1 MISSNVRP
9 IPSASPGLLIAID
22 VVIVSAIFWI
32 ILQLN
37 LPVSAVDSSGVA
49 TSTIGW
55 QLPLLSSLIFVITG
69 ECFGVFRAGRPR
81 QVDYEVLLIAVT
93 WSLSWASS
101 TLLIRAIK
109 DFGPAPA
116 TYFLVLWF
124 LISLLLILLS
134 HLIFRGLAT
143 WIDERGWIQ
152 RRCAVLGST
161 DLVNQLANA
170 TSNIHEVGLNLV
182 GIFREDRADA
192 EGPKQGAWISSDN
205 SKLRSEVGQGG
216 FTGLLRAIEEG
227 HVDTV
232 FIAEPMENSQ
242 RIREWIDRLADTT
255 ASVYL
260 APNLE
265 AFDVLYTRWGSIGG
279 HTVVSVFET
288 PIFGL
293 NGYVKRSMDI
303 LFSLIGLLIAA
314 PLLFV
319 IALMIRCTSPGPV
332 FFRQR
337 RYGLDGKEF
346 LVWKFR
352 TMSTM
357 ENGPVVRQATK
368 NDPRVTPV
376 GRILRRTSLDELPQL
391 FNVLGGTM
399 SLVGPRPYAT
409 AHNEQFRSLIR
420 GYMLRHK
427 VRPGIT
433 GLAQVLGSR
442 LETDTTE
449 KMAARIE
456 LDHRYIREWSLWL
469 DLKIML
475 KTVAVVLRQQAN

>member
-22 VVIVSAIFWI
+22 VI
-32 ILQLN
+32 IICTLFSVTQHIN
-37 LPVSAVDSSGVA
+37 LPSSANLLPTANSSSSDWKLPFF
-49 TSTIGW
+49 TSLFFI
-55 QLPLLSSLIFVITG
+55 VTG
-69 ECFGVFRAGRPR
+69 ECLGVFRAGRPR

-93 WSLSWASS
+93 WVLAWTGSISLASA
-101 TLLIRAIK
+101 T
-109 DFGPAPA
+109 DFLGPAPA
-116 TYFLVLWF
+116 TYVLVLWF
-124 LISLLLILLS
+124 LLALLLILLG
-134 HLIFRGLAT
+134 HLILRGLAT

-161 DLVNQLANA
+161 EIVNQLAKAA
-170 TSNIHEVGLNLV
+170 TNSNDVSLNLV
-182 GIFREDRADA
+182 GIYRTDYPDSQLPDRWA
-192 EGPKQGAWISSDN
+192 ENQGLID
-205 SKLRSEVGQGG
+205 L
-216 FTGLLRAIEEG
+216 FRAIESG
-227 HVDTV
+227 SVDTV
-232 FIAEPMENSQ
+232 FIAEPMENSLQ
-242 RIREWIDRLADTT
+242 IREWIDRLADTT

-260 APNLE
+260 VPNLE
-265 AFDVLYTRWGSIGG
+265 AFDVLYTRWGNVGG

-288 PIFGL
+288 PIFGI
-293 NGYVKRSMDI
+293 NGYIKRAMDVS
-303 LFSLIGLLIAA
+303 LSLIGLLIAA
-314 PLLFV
+314 PLLLL
-319 IALMIRCTSPGPV
+319 IAVMIRCTSSGPI

-391 FNVLGGTM
+391 FNVLEGSM

-469 DLKIML
+469 DLKIIL

>member
-9 IPSASPGLLIAID
+9 IPSAAPGLLIAID
-22 VVIVSAIFWI
+22 VVIICALFS
-32 ILQLN
+32 LTQQLN
-37 LPVSAVDSSGVA
+37 LPVSTDLVPTAQVASSDWKFPFF
-49 TSTIGW
+49 T
-55 QLPLLSSLIFVITG
+55 SLIFVIAG
-69 ECFGVFRAGRPR
+69 ECLGVFRTGKPR
-81 QVDYEVLLIAVT
+81 QVDSEVLLIAVT
-93 WSLSWASS
+93 WGLSWALASS
-101 TLLIRAIK
+101 LVRTIDIL
-109 DFGPAPA
+109 GPAPA
-116 TYFLVLWF
+116 NYALVLWF
-124 LISLLLILLS
+124 LLALLLILLN
-134 HLIFRGLAT
+134 HLILRGIAT

-161 DLVNQLANA
+161 EIVNQLAKA
-170 TSNIHEVGLNLV
+170 ASNNNEVNLNLV
-182 GIFREDRADA
+182 GIYRTDC
-192 EGPKQGAWISSDN
+192 PSSVLPDHPTEQQVFN
-205 SKLRSEVGQGG
+205 D
-216 FTGLLRAIEEG
+216 LLRAIETENL
-227 HVDTV
+227 DTV
-232 FIAEPMENSQ
+232 FIAEPMENSL
-242 RIREWIDRLADTT
+242 RIRNWIDRLADTT

-260 APNLE
+260 VPNLE
-265 AFDVLYTRWGSIGG
+265 AFDVLYTRWGNIGG

-288 PIFGL
+288 PIFGI
-293 NGYVKRSMDI
+293 NGYIKRSMDI
-303 LFSLIGLLIAA
+303 LLSVIGLVIAAPILLLIA
-314 PLLFV
+314 V
-319 IALMIRCTSPGPV
+319 MIRCTSAGPI

-357 ENGPVVRQATK
+357 ENGSIVRQATK

-391 FNVLGGTM
+391 LNVLAGSM

-469 DLKIML
+469 DIKIIA

>member
-9 IPSASPGLLIAID
+9 IPSAAPGLLIAID
-22 VVIVSAIFWI
+22 VVVICTLFS
-32 ILQLN
+32 LTQQLN
-37 LPVSAVDSSGVA
+37 LPDASILVP
-49 TSTIGW
+49 TSQVGTSDW
-55 QLPLLSSLIFVITG
+55 KLPFFTSLIFIITG
-69 ECFGVFRAGRPR
+69 ECLGVFRAGRPR
-81 QVDYEVLLIAVT
+81 QVDSEVLLIAVT
-93 WSLSWASS
+93 WGLAWTGSISLAR
-101 TLLIRAIK
+101 TT
-109 DFGPAPA
+109 DFIGPAPA
-116 TYFLVLWF
+116 TYVLVLWF
-124 LISLLLILLS
+124 LLALLLILLG
-134 HLIFRGLAT
+134 HLVLRGLAT

-161 DLVNQLANA
+161 DIVNQIAKAA
-170 TSNIHEVGLNLV
+170 TNSNNVNLNLV
-182 GIFREDRADA
+182 GIFRTDGPEAQLLGRAV
-192 EGPKQGAWISSDN
+192 QN
-205 SKLRSEVGQGG
+205 QG
-216 FTGLLRAIEEG
+216 FTDLFREIENG
-227 HVDTV
+227 SVDTV
-232 FIAEPMENSQ
+232 FIAEPMENSLQ
-242 RIREWIDRLADTT
+242 IREWIDRLADTT

-260 APNLE
+260 VPNLE
-265 AFDVLYTRWGSIGG
+265 AFDVLYTRWGNVGG

-288 PIFGL
+288 PIFGI
-293 NGYVKRSMDI
+293 NGYIKRSMDVF
-303 LFSLIGLLIAA
+303 LSFIGLLIAA
-314 PLLFV
+314 PLLLL
-319 IALMIRCTSPGPV
+319 IAVTIRCTSSGPI

-391 FNVLGGTM
+391 LNVLEGSM

-469 DLKIML
+469 DLKIIL

>member
-1 MISSNVRP
+1 
-9 IPSASPGLLIAID
+9 
-22 VVIVSAIFWI
+22 
-32 ILQLN
+32 
-37 LPVSAVDSSGVA
+37 
-49 TSTIGW
+49 
-55 QLPLLSSLIFVITG
+55 
-69 ECFGVFRAGRPR
+69 
-81 QVDYEVLLIAVT
+81 
-93 WSLSWASS
+93 
-101 TLLIRAIK
+101 
-109 DFGPAPA
+109 
-116 TYFLVLWF
+116 
-124 LISLLLILLS
+124 
-134 HLIFRGLAT
+134 
-143 WIDERGWIQ
+143 
-152 RRCAVLGST
+152 
-161 DLVNQLANA
+161 
-170 TSNIHEVGLNLV
+170 
-182 GIFREDRADA
+182 
-192 EGPKQGAWISSDN
+192 
-205 SKLRSEVGQGG
+205 
-216 FTGLLRAIEEG
+216 
-227 HVDTV
+227 
-232 FIAEPMENSQ
+232 MENSL
-242 RIREWIDRLADTT
+242 RIRNWIDRLADTT

-260 APNLE
+260 VPNLE
-265 AFDVLYTRWGSIGG
+265 AFDVLYTRWGNIGG

-288 PIFGL
+288 PIFGI
-293 NGYVKRSMDI
+293 NGYIKRSMDI
-303 LFSLIGLLIAA
+303 LLSVIGLVIAAPILLLIA
-314 PLLFV
+314 V
-319 IALMIRCTSPGPV
+319 MIRCTSAGPI

-357 ENGPVVRQATK
+357 ENGSIVRQATK

-391 FNVLGGTM
+391 LNVLAGSM

-469 DLKIML
+469 DIKIIA

>member
-1 MISSNVRP
+1 M
-9 IPSASPGLLIAID
+9 IAID
-22 VVIVSAIFWI
+22 VVIICALFS
-32 ILQLN
+32 LTQQLN
-37 LPVSAVDSSGVA
+37 LPGS
-49 TSTIGW
+49 TSLVPTAQAAPSDW
-55 QLPLLSSLIFVITG
+55 KFPFFTSLVFVIAG
-69 ECFGVFRAGRPR
+69 EFLGVFRTGKPR
-81 QVDYEVLLIAVT
+81 QVDSEVLLIAVT
-93 WSLSWASS
+93 WGLSWALASS
-101 TLLIRAIK
+101 LVRTTDIL
-109 DFGPAPA
+109 GPAPA
-116 TYFLVLWF
+116 NYTLVLWF
-124 LISLLLILLS
+124 LLALLLILLS
-134 HLIFRGLAT
+134 HLILRGLAT
-143 WIDERGWIQ
+143 WIDERGWVQ

-161 DLVNQLANA
+161 EIVNQLAKA
-170 TSNIHEVGLNLV
+170 ASNNNEVSLNLV
-182 GIFREDRADA
+182 GIYRTDC
-192 EGPKQGAWISSDN
+192 PN
-205 SKLRSEVGQGG
+205 SVLPDHSTEEQV
-216 FTGLLRAIEEG
+216 FNDLLRAIETG
-227 HVDTV
+227 NIDTV
-232 FIAEPMENSQ
+232 FIAEPMENSL
-242 RIREWIDRLADTT
+242 RIRNWIDRLADTT

-260 APNLE
+260 VPNLE
-265 AFDVLYTRWGSIGG
+265 AFDVLYTRWGNIGG
-279 HTVVSVFET
+279 HTIVSVFET
-288 PIFGL
+288 PIFGI
-293 NGYVKRSMDI
+293 NGYIKRSMDI
-303 LFSLIGLLIAA
+303 LLSVIGLVIAAPILLLIA
-314 PLLFV
+314 V
-319 IALMIRCTSPGPV
+319 MIRCTSSGPI

-357 ENGPVVRQATK
+357 ENGSIVRQATK

-391 FNVLGGTM
+391 LNVLAGSM

-469 DLKIML
+469 DIKIIA